1 MTSRLL
7 PRTAVAAV
15 LLAVAPACAGCA
27 DSSTPPAASTGPVA
41 SSTAGTGTLPT
52 DARGMERLLLDQVPS
67 GLPRVPDD
75 DLDPPAGEKTV
86 DDVAG
91 YGEDAERQQQV
102 LGEYGY
108 LRGWER
114 FWREGPRI
122 TSVFLD
128 QFEGADGAAAYA
140 EDLARND
147 AEHYGGALDR
157 SPAGLPEDCVLMAVP
172 EPLPEHGLEGPP
184 AFAWC
189 TRGAF
194 TVSVASVQTT
204 PEEARAELTAVVADQ
219 LDRLPA
225 D

>member
-7 PRTAVAAV
+7 PRSALAAV
-15 LLAVAPACAGCA
+15 LLAVAAVTAGCA
-27 DSSTPPAASTGPVA
+27 EPEAASTGPAA
-41 SSTAGTGTLPT
+41 SSTVAALPT
-52 DARGMERLLLDQVPS
+52 DARGLERLLVDEVPS
-67 GLPRVPDD
+67 GLPRVRDG

-102 LGEYGY
+102 LSEYGY

-114 FWREGPRI
+114 FWRDGPRI

-128 QFEGADGAAAYA
+128 QFDGPDGAAAYA

-147 AEHYGGALDR
+147 AEHYGGTLDR
-157 SPAGLPEDCVLMAVP
+157 SPDGLPEDCVLMAVP
-172 EPLPEHGLEGPP
+172 EALPEHGLEGPP

-219 LDRLPA
+219 LDQLPA
-225 D
+225 G

>member
-1 MTSRLL
+1 MTSGLW
-7 PRTAVAAV
+7 PRWALAAA
-15 LLAVAPACAGCA
+15 LLAVAPVCAGCA
-27 DSSTPPAASTGPVA
+27 ETEPAPQTSLAQSPA
-41 SSTAGTGTLPT
+41 PSLPT
-52 DARGMERLLLDQVPS
+52 DARELEELLVDEVPS

-91 YGEDAERQQQV
+91 YGEDAQQQEEV

-114 FWREGPRI
+114 FWRDGPRI
-122 TSVFLD
+122 TSVFID
-128 QFEGADGAAAYA
+128 QFADPAGAATYA

-147 AEHYGGALDR
+147 AEYYGGTLDHA
-157 SPAGLPEDCVLMAVP
+157 PAGLPEDCVLMAMP
-172 EPLPEHGLEGPP
+172 EAVPEHGLEGPP

-194 TVSVASVQTT
+194 TVAVASVQPTA
-204 PEEARAELTAVVADQ
+204 EEARTELSAVVAEQ
-219 LDRLPA
+219 LAQLP
-225 D
+225 DN